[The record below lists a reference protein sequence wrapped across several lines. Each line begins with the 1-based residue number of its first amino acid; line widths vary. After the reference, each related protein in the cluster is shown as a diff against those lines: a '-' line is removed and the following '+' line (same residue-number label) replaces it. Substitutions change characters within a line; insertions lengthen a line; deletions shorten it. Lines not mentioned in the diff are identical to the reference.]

1 MNPQVQRLVFA
12 TVTILGFAA
21 LAAAL
26 FPDTSNATTAPKI
39 DLKVDADVLPESI
52 LKKVDLKGPATTV
65 MRLGVTCALCHST
78 VDGSVMPGIGKHL
91 DGWPNLNLDVGK
103 IVSRSPVAEVSHLPD
118 LVTAKLPALRAYQ
131 DSLTVRTSAI
141 SAVPSRQQRKDD
153 R

>member
-26 FPDTSNATTAPKI
+26 FPDTSSATTAHKI
-39 DLKVDADVLPESI
+39 DLNVDADVLPEGI
-52 LKKVDLKGPATTV
+52 PKKVDLKGPATTV
-65 MRLGVTCALCHST
+65 GLKAEVDTNNHITRLGVTCALCHST
-78 VDGSVMPGIGKHL
+78 VDDFVMPGISL
-91 DGWPNLNLDVGK
+91 
-103 IVSRSPVAEVSHLPD
+103 SPITEVSHLPD

-131 DSLTVRTSAI
+131 ESLTVRTSAI
-141 SAVPSRQQRKDD
+141 SAVPSRQHRQDD

>member
-26 FPDTSNATTAPKI
+26 FPDTSSATTAHKV
-39 DLKVDADVLPESI
+39 DLNVDADVLPEGI
-52 LKKVDLKGPATTV
+52 PKKVDLKGPATTV
-65 MRLGVTCALCHST
+65 GLKAEVDTNNHVTRLGVTCALCHST
-78 VDGSVMPGIGKHL
+78 VDDSVMPGISL
-91 DGWPNLNLDVGK
+91 
-103 IVSRSPVAEVSHLPD
+103 SPITEVSHLPD

-131 DSLTVRTSAI
+131 ESLTVRTSAI
-141 SAVPSRQQRKDD
+141 SAVPSRQHRQDD

>member
-26 FPDTSNATTAPKI
+26 FPDTSSATTAHKI
-39 DLKVDADVLPESI
+39 DLNVDADVLPEGI
-52 LKKVDLKGPATTV
+52 PKKVDLKGPATTV
-65 MRLGVTCALCHST
+65 GLKAEVDTNNHITRLGVTCALCHST
-78 VDGSVMPGIGKHL
+78 VDDSVMPGISL
-91 DGWPNLNLDVGK
+91 
-103 IVSRSPVAEVSHLPD
+103 SPITEVSHLPD

-131 DSLTVRTSAI
+131 ESLTVRTSAI
-141 SAVPSRQQRKDD
+141 SAVPSRQQRQDD

>member
-26 FPDTSNATTAPKI
+26 FPDTSSATTAHKI
-39 DLKVDADVLPESI
+39 DLNVDADVLPEGI
-52 LKKVDLKGPATTV
+52 PMKVDLKGPATTV
-65 MRLGVTCALCHST
+65 GLKAEVDTNNHITRLGVTCALCHST
-78 VDGSVMPGIGKHL
+78 VDDSVMPGISL
-91 DGWPNLNLDVGK
+91 
-103 IVSRSPVAEVSHLPD
+103 SPITEVSHLPD

-131 DSLTVRTSAI
+131 ESLTVRTSAI
-141 SAVPSRQQRKDD
+141 SAVPSRQQRQDD

>member
-26 FPDTSNATTAPKI
+26 FPDTSSATTAHKV
-39 DLKVDADVLPESI
+39 DLNVDADVLPEGI
-52 LKKVDLKGPATTV
+52 PKKVDLKGPATTV
-65 MRLGVTCALCHST
+65 GLKAEVDTNNHVTRLGVTCALCHST
-78 VDGSVMPGIGKHL
+78 VDDSVMPGISL
-91 DGWPNLNLDVGK
+91 
-103 IVSRSPVAEVSHLPD
+103 SPITEVSHLPD

-131 DSLTVRTSAI
+131 ESLTVRTSAI
-141 SAVPSRQQRKDD
+141 SAVPSRQQRQDD

>member
-26 FPDTSNATTAPKI
+26 FPDTSSATTAHKV
-39 DLKVDADVLPESI
+39 DLNVDADVLPEGI
-52 LKKVDLKGPATTV
+52 PKKVDLKGPATTV
-65 MRLGVTCALCHST
+65 GLKAEVDTNNHITRLGVTCALCHST
-78 VDGSVMPGIGKHL
+78 IDDSVMPGISL
-91 DGWPNLNLDVGK
+91 
-103 IVSRSPVAEVSHLPD
+103 SPITEVSHLPD

-131 DSLTVRTSAI
+131 ESLTVRTSAI
-141 SAVPSRQQRKDD
+141 SAVPSRQQRQDD

>member
-78 VDGSVMPGIGKHL
+78 VDDSVMPGISL
-91 DGWPNLNLDVGK
+91 
-103 IVSRSPVAEVSHLPD
+103 SPITEVSHLPD

-131 DSLTVRTSAI
+131 ESLTVRTSAI
-141 SAVPSRQQRKDD
+141 SAVPSRQHRQDD

>member
-26 FPDTSNATTAPKI
+26 FPDTSSATTAHKI
-39 DLKVDADVLPESI
+39 DLNVDADVLPEGI
-52 LKKVDLKGPATTV
+52 PKKVDLKGPATTV
-65 MRLGVTCALCHST
+65 GLKAEVDTNNHITRLGVTCALCHST
-78 VDGSVMPGIGKHL
+78 VDDSVMPGISL
-91 DGWPNLNLDVGK
+91 
-103 IVSRSPVAEVSHLPD
+103 SPITEVSHLPD

-141 SAVPSRQQRKDD
+141 SAVPSRQQRQDD

>member
-26 FPDTSNATTAPKI
+26 FPDTSSATTAHKI
-39 DLKVDADVLPESI
+39 DLNVDADVLPEGI
-52 LKKVDLKGPATTV
+52 PKEVDLKGPATTV
-65 MRLGVTCALCHST
+65 GLKAEVDTNNHITRLGVTCALCHST
-78 VDGSVMPGIGKHL
+78 VDDSVMPGISL
-91 DGWPNLNLDVGK
+91 
-103 IVSRSPVAEVSHLPD
+103 SPITEVSHLPD

-131 DSLTVRTSAI
+131 ESLTVRTSAI
-141 SAVPSRQQRKDD
+141 SAVPSRQHRQDD

>member
-26 FPDTSNATTAPKI
+26 FPDTSSATTAHKV
-39 DLKVDADVLPESI
+39 DLNVDADVLPEGI
-52 LKKVDLKGPATTV
+52 PKKVDLKGPATTV
-65 MRLGVTCALCHST
+65 GLKAEVDTNNHITRLGVTCALCHST
-78 VDGSVMPGIGKHL
+78 VDDSVMPGISL
-91 DGWPNLNLDVGK
+91 
-103 IVSRSPVAEVSHLPD
+103 SPITEVSHLPD

-131 DSLTVRTSAI
+131 ESLTVRTSAI
-141 SAVPSRQQRKDD
+141 SAVPSRQQRQDD

>member
-26 FPDTSNATTAPKI
+26 FPDTSSATTAHKV
-39 DLKVDADVLPESI
+39 DLNVDADVLPEGI
-52 LKKVDLKGPATTV
+52 PKEVDLKGPATTV
-65 MRLGVTCALCHST
+65 GLKAEVDTNNHITRLGVTCALCHST
-78 VDGSVMPGIGKHL
+78 VDDSVMPGISL
-91 DGWPNLNLDVGK
+91 
-103 IVSRSPVAEVSHLPD
+103 SPITEVSHLPD

-131 DSLTVRTSAI
+131 ESLTVRTSAI
-141 SAVPSRQQRKDD
+141 SAVPSRQQRQDD

>member
-1 MNPQVQRLVFA
+1 MNPQVPRLVFA

-21 LAAAL
+21 LAAAM

-39 DLKVDADVLPESI
+39 DLKVDADVLPEGI

-65 MRLGVTCALCHST
+65 TCALCHST
-78 VDGSVMPGIGKHL
+78 ADDSVMRGIGKHL
-91 DGWPNLNLDVGK
+91 DGWPNLNLD
-103 IVSRSPVAEVSHLPD
+103 LPD
-118 LVTAKLPALRAYQ
+118 LVTAKLPTLRAYQ

-141 SAVPSRQQRKDD
+141 SAVPSRQQRQDD

>member
-26 FPDTSNATTAPKI
+26 FPDTSSATTAHKV
-39 DLKVDADVLPESI
+39 DLNVDADVLPEGI
-52 LKKVDLKGPATTV
+52 PKKVDLKGPATTV
-65 MRLGVTCALCHST
+65 GLKAEVDTNNHITRLGVTCALCHST
-78 VDGSVMPGIGKHL
+78 VDDSVMPGISL
-91 DGWPNLNLDVGK
+91 
-103 IVSRSPVAEVSHLPD
+103 SPITEVSHLPD

>member
-26 FPDTSNATTAPKI
+26 FPDTSSATTAHKI
-39 DLKVDADVLPESI
+39 DLNVDADVLPEGI
-52 LKKVDLKGPATTV
+52 PKKVDLKGPATTV
-65 MRLGVTCALCHST
+65 GLKAEVDTNNHVTRLGVTCALCHST
-78 VDGSVMPGIGKHL
+78 VDDSVMPGISL
-91 DGWPNLNLDVGK
+91 
-103 IVSRSPVAEVSHLPD
+103 SPITEVSHLPD

-131 DSLTVRTSAI
+131 ESLTVRTSAI
-141 SAVPSRQQRKDD
+141 SAVPSRQQRQDD

>member
-26 FPDTSNATTAPKI
+26 FPDTSSATTAHKV
-39 DLKVDADVLPESI
+39 DLNVDADVLPEGI
-52 LKKVDLKGPATTV
+52 PKKVDLKGPATTV
-65 MRLGVTCALCHST
+65 GLKAEGDTNNHITRLGVTCALCHST
-78 VDGSVMPGIGKHL
+78 VDDSVMPGISL
-91 DGWPNLNLDVGK
+91 
-103 IVSRSPVAEVSHLPD
+103 SPITEVSHLPD

-131 DSLTVRTSAI
+131 ESLTVRTSAI
-141 SAVPSRQQRKDD
+141 SAVPSRQQRQDD

>member
-26 FPDTSNATTAPKI
+26 FPDTSSATTAHKV
-39 DLKVDADVLPESI
+39 DLNVDADVLPEGI
-52 LKKVDLKGPATTV
+52 PKKVDLKGPATTV
-65 MRLGVTCALCHST
+65 GLKAEVDTNNHITRWGVTCALCHST
-78 VDGSVMPGIGKHL
+78 VDDSVMPGISL
-91 DGWPNLNLDVGK
+91 
-103 IVSRSPVAEVSHLPD
+103 SPITEVSHLPD

-131 DSLTVRTSAI
+131 ESLTVRTSAK
-141 SAVPSRQQRKDD
+141 SAVPSRQQRQDD

>member
-26 FPDTSNATTAPKI
+26 FPDTSSATTAHKV
-39 DLKVDADVLPESI
+39 DLNVDADVLPEGI
-52 LKKVDLKGPATTV
+52 PKKVDLKGPATTV
-65 MRLGVTCALCHST
+65 GLKAEVDTNNHITRLGVTCALCHST
-78 VDGSVMPGIGKHL
+78 IDDSVMPGISL
-91 DGWPNLNLDVGK
+91 
-103 IVSRSPVAEVSHLPD
+103 SPITEVSHLPD

-131 DSLTVRTSAI
+131 ESLTVRTSAI
-141 SAVPSRQQRKDD
+141 SAVPSRQHRQDD

>member
-26 FPDTSNATTAPKI
+26 FPDTSSATTAHKV
-39 DLKVDADVLPESI
+39 DLNVDADVLPEGI
-52 LKKVDLKGPATTV
+52 PKKVDLKGPATTV
-65 MRLGVTCALCHST
+65 GLKAEVDTNNHITRLGVTCALCHST
-78 VDGSVMPGIGKHL
+78 VDDSVMPGISL
-91 DGWPNLNLDVGK
+91 
-103 IVSRSPVAEVSHLPD
+103 SPITEVSHLPD

-131 DSLTVRTSAI
+131 ESLTVRTSAK
-141 SAVPSRQQRKDD
+141 SAVPSRQQRQDD

>member
-26 FPDTSNATTAPKI
+26 FPDTSSATTAHKV
-39 DLKVDADVLPESI
+39 DLNVDADVLPEGI
-52 LKKVDLKGPATTV
+52 PKKVDLKGPATTV

-78 VDGSVMPGIGKHL
+78 VDDSVMPGISL
-91 DGWPNLNLDVGK
+91 
-103 IVSRSPVAEVSHLPD
+103 SPITEVSHLPD

-131 DSLTVRTSAI
+131 ESLTVRTSAI
-141 SAVPSRQQRKDD
+141 SAVPSRQQRQDD

>member
-26 FPDTSNATTAPKI
+26 FPDTSSATIAHKI
-39 DLKVDADVLPESI
+39 DLNVDADVLPEGI
-52 LKKVDLKGPATTV
+52 PKKVDLKGPATTV
-65 MRLGVTCALCHST
+65 GLKAEVDTNNHITRLGVTCALCHST
-78 VDGSVMPGIGKHL
+78 VDDSVMPGISL
-91 DGWPNLNLDVGK
+91 
-103 IVSRSPVAEVSHLPD
+103 SPITEVSHLPD

-131 DSLTVRTSAI
+131 ESLTVRTSAI
-141 SAVPSRQQRKDD
+141 SAVPSRQQRQDD

>member
-26 FPDTSNATTAPKI
+26 FPDTSSATTAHKV
-39 DLKVDADVLPESI
+39 DLNVDADVLPEGI
-52 LKKVDLKGPATTV
+52 PKKVDLKGPATTV
-65 MRLGVTCALCHST
+65 GLKAEVDTNNHITRLGVTCALCHST
-78 VDGSVMPGIGKHL
+78 VDDSVMPGISL
-91 DGWPNLNLDVGK
+91 
-103 IVSRSPVAEVSHLPD
+103 SPITEVSHLPD

-131 DSLTVRTSAI
+131 ESLTVRTSAI
-141 SAVPSRQQRKDD
+141 SAVPSRQHRQDD

>member
-26 FPDTSNATTAPKI
+26 FPDTSSATTAHKI
-39 DLKVDADVLPESI
+39 DLNVDADVLPEGI
-52 LKKVDLKGPATTV
+52 PKKVDLKGPATTV
-65 MRLGVTCALCHST
+65 GLKAEVDTNNHITRLGVTCALCHST
-78 VDGSVMPGIGKHL
+78 VDDSVMPGISL
-91 DGWPNLNLDVGK
+91 
-103 IVSRSPVAEVSHLPD
+103 SPITEVSHLPD

-131 DSLTVRTSAI
+131 ESLTVRTSAI
-141 SAVPSRQQRKDD
+141 SAVPSRQHRQDD